1 MDVKHHNTTSKLTRV
16 QFFDILCEKSGQ
28 VSNEE
33 FSSPLH
39 QKLYGGIV
47 PKYISAD
54 VYSQN
59 KKLPMIPPRSMSI
72 PLDDGLQMGW
82 APNGYGKTFVFKNLL
97 APIWDKKYGWTPSIA
112 ENPYNSA
119 GETIEEALEEAI
131 SHLDDYMS
139 DCLKKMDWDTKK
151 QAENKLFPFRALAL
165 GLQTQGVDLGIAFFF
180 DLRAYS
186 EESNSNSK
194 SVRLEV
200 SEIAIFPGFSELE
213 NEEYISQ
220 PNWIPSPG
228 DEETCWLVRNNS
240 SFEWRGQAKNT
251 SNLMDSVI
259 YAVASFLRINC
270 TYLETPEQ
278 SMVDFKQRINEYGR
292 GFLPHLAEL
301 SSAYRRPTPYDKK
314 QGLFSLDSII
324 DRELDPGSP
333 LEKLVVMLL
342 QNVNSVSSPLR
353 MVQQDIVVQEI
364 GKQLEELESMLSLLI
379 FEPQTGKKYHQE
391 EDILLYVLHELLFTE
406 TEEHEYFRYT
416 VFTSI
421 LEIFVK
427 LDDKVVKKQKT
438 FARRNINS
446 YFHDPNLTQETV
458 RDPGLY
464 YQMAESLHLEYLFR
478 SQEVDFDGMTG
489 AEILRVRLPSAMDF
503 KHPYLTHTAL
513 NIGSN
518 WYRWDEREAALLQ
531 LESFS
536 ELAEEPSLY
545 ESMMLRYVMR
555 NDADSENV
563 FWDVGERFDQF
574 FKMVRDEASFFPILD
589 FVKQPLLV
597 SIYEILHH
605 MNAMIANNGPW
616 SISVEYDSSQGN
628 FLFSPSNHQL
638 KHSISPKHLS
648 FGMRSELLM
657 QCAMIKHILD
667 VRKEVSASMIN
678 THYLLI
684 LDESEVGRSEAWT
697 KKLIDRFHL
706 LEDQLGLLSSQTV
719 LAVSH
724 RGIVLERGRSD
735 GRYALLHN
743 LLDDEDEEF

>member
-1 MDVKHHNTTSKLTRV
+1 MDINHHNTNAKLTRV
-16 QFFDILCEKSGQ
+16 QFFDILCEKNGQ

-54 VYSQN
+54 ISSQN
-59 KKLPMIPPRSMSI
+59 KKLPIIPPRSMSI
-72 PLDDGLQMGW
+72 SLDDGLQMGW

-97 APIWDKKYGWTPSIA
+97 APIWDKTYGRTPFIGEA
-112 ENPYNSA
+112 PYNSA
-119 GETIEEALEEAI
+119 GATREEALHEVI

-139 DCLKKMDWDTKK
+139 DCLKKMDWDTAS

-165 GLQTQGVDLGIAFFF
+165 GLQSQEGDLGIAFFF
-180 DLRAYS
+180 DLNYYS
-186 EESNSNSK
+186 EESDSNSK

-200 SEIAIFPGFSELE
+200 SEIAIFPGFSEFDD
-213 NEEYISQ
+213 EEYISQ
-220 PNWIPSPG
+220 PNWIPAPE

-240 SFEWRGQAKNT
+240 SFEWKGQAKNA
-251 SNLMDSVI
+251 SNSMESVI
-259 YAVASFLRINC
+259 YAVASFLQIKC

-292 GFLPHLAEL
+292 GFRPHLAEL
-301 SSAYRRPTPYDKK
+301 SPGHRRPTPYDKK
-314 QGLFSLDSII
+314 EDLYSLDSKMEMDI
-324 DRELDPGSP
+324 DLNSP
-333 LEKLVVMLL
+333 FEKLVMMLL

-353 MVQQDIVVQEI
+353 RVQQDILVQEI
-364 GKQLEELESMLSLLI
+364 GKQLEEIETILSLLI
-379 FEPQTGKKYHQE
+379 LEPQTGRNLHQE

-406 TEEHEYFRYT
+406 TEEHESFRYT

-427 LDDKVVKKQKT
+427 LDNETAKKQKPPSSEST
-438 FARRNINS
+438 KAL
-446 YFHDPNLTQETV
+446 FHNNYQHQTV
-458 RDPGLY
+458 RDTGLY
-464 YQMAESLHLEYLFR
+464 YQMAESLHLEYLYR
-478 SQEVDFDGMTG
+478 SQEVDFNGETG

-503 KHPYLTHTAL
+503 NHPYLTYTAL
-513 NIGSN
+513 NIGAN
-518 WYRWDEREAALLQ
+518 WDRWDEREAALLQ
-531 LESFS
+531 LENFS
-536 ELAEEPSLY
+536 ELAEEPSFY
-545 ESMMLRYVMR
+545 EFKMLRYVMR
-555 NDADSENV
+555 NDADWESGFLDGRNELHN
-563 FWDVGERFDQF
+563 RFVKLF
-574 FKMVRDEASFFPILD
+574 NAASGASFSPTLD

-616 SISVEYDSSQGN
+616 SISVEYDSSHGN
-628 FLFSPSNHQL
+628 FLFSPSNHQG

-667 VRKEVSASMIN
+667 VRNEVSTSM

-706 LEDQLGLLSSQTV
+706 LEDQLDAISSQTV

-735 GRYALLHN
+735 GRYTLLHN